1 MPEASAQEQSDAT
14 AVPQVV
20 QTLHDRFGDPKN
32 FINRELSWLEFNRRV
47 LEEAQDPTQPLI
59 ERIKFVTIFSSNL
72 DEFFEIRVAGIKQ
85 QIQSETSDVGPDGL
99 SPTELFDRIQKTV
112 RELVGTQ
119 YALWKNELLPE
130 LAKNGI
136 YVREIAE
143 LSAKRA
149 AWANRYF
156 QQEVFPMLT
165 PLAVDA
171 SHPFPH
177 LLNRS
182 HNLLV
187 RAKTRRR
194 GERLHAIVQVPRVV
208 PRLILM
214 PRGTG
219 ANEPWEYIYLA
230 SLIKQHIGELFPGL
244 ILDGVHAFRVTR
256 NSDLY
261 IDDEEAEN
269 LLRTIEQ
276 ELRRTSRGNAVRLE
290 VEADCP
296 KDFLE
301 LLLEFFNLTEADAYK
316 LDGPLTMTHLA
327 PLVAND
333 AFAKLRDRPFQPAR
347 DPALPP
353 HADFFEVLRRQDVLL
368 HHPYD
373 SFDEVV
379 ELVETAAKDPQVLA
393 IKMTL
398 YRTSGDSPIVE
409 ALIDAANAGKQVT
422 AIVELRARFDE
433 ASNIQWARR
442 LEEAGAHVIY
452 GVVGL
457 KTHCKA
463 LLIVRRDADEI
474 RRYVHLGTGNYH
486 SRTAR
491 IYTDFS
497 LLTSES
503 QLSEEVA
510 TVFNTLTGLA
520 GYPGLKKLMVAPF
533 DMHSRFI
540 KLIERERDNAL
551 AGKPARIVAKMNAL
565 VDQEIIEKLYE
576 ASCADVTIDLVVRGI
591 CCLRPKVPALSENI
605 RVISIV
611 GRFLEHSRIFY
622 FEDAAQFLPANRAGF
637 PDRDARVAGSNH
649 QRRHSRVSARSREG
663 AGIAAGRHVPTF
675 NTRSGRTAP
684 PSAVAISRSITRT
697 HEKAW
702 WFDKKSA
709 CGPAGTDCRCKG
721 KRRDRSDEI
730 GDAVKKRTLVIDVG
744 GSNVK
749 VMISRSQRRKFKS
762 GPEMTPRELVT
773 QLKSLLQDWTFDAI
787 SMGFPAPVRNG
798 CIMSEPKHLGPG
810 WTRFNFEK
818 SLGKPVRIINYAAMQ
833 ALGSY
838 RGRRMLSLGLG
849 TGLGSTLIWESNV
862 LPLELGDLPYG
873 NDHII
878 EDCLGKSGL
887 KQLGEKQWKSEVL
900 RAVVLLKKSLIA
912 DYVVLGG
919 GSAKKLDQLPH
930 GIELGH
936 NRNAFLGGVRLW
948 QPDPHTRRAKWQ
960 IL

>member
-1 MPEASAQEQSDAT
+1 MPT
-14 AVPQVV
+14 AVAKTSVTQEPSTSVEVLPKDVPQEEG
-20 QTLHDRFGDPKN
+20 LSNPEN

-59 ERIKFVTIFSSNL
+59 ERVKFLTIVSSNL

-85 QIQSETSDVGPDGL
+85 QIKSETSDVGPDGL
-99 SPTELFDRIQKTV
+99 SPTDTFDRIQKTV
-112 RELVGTQ
+112 RPLVGTQ

-130 LAKNGI
+130 LAKSGI
-136 YVREIAE
+136 YVREMAE
-143 LSAKRA
+143 LLPKRA
-149 AWANRYF
+149 AWAQRYF
-156 QQEVFPMLT
+156 QQEVLPMLT

-187 RAKTRRR
+187 RAKLQR
-194 GERLHAIVQVPRVV
+194 GGEPLHAIVQVPRAVS
-208 PRLILM
+208 RLIAL
-214 PRGTG
+214 PRGKG
-219 ANEPWEYIYLA
+219 ADEPWEYIYLA

-301 LLLEFFNLTEADAYK
+301 LLLGFFNLSEADAYK
-316 LDGPLTMTHLA
+316 LDGPLSMTHLM

-333 AFAKLRDRPFQPAR
+333 AFAKLKDRPFQPAR

-353 HADFFEVLRRQDVLL
+353 HVDFFEVLRRQDVLL

-379 ELVETAAKDPQVLA
+379 ELLETAARDPQVLA
-393 IKMTL
+393 MKITL
-398 YRTSGDSPIVE
+398 YRTSGDSPLVQ

-463 LLIVRRDADEI
+463 LLIVRRDADQL

-486 SRTAR
+486 QRTAR
-491 IYTDFS
+491 IYTDFG
-497 LLTSES
+497 LLSSNPELT
-503 QLSEEVA
+503 EEVA

-533 DMHSRFI
+533 DMHSRLVG
-540 KLIERERDNAL
+540 LIERERDHAR
-551 AGKPARIVAKMNAL
+551 AGKPGRIVAKLNAL

-576 ASCADVTIDLVVRGI
+576 ASCADVTIDLIVRGI
-591 CCLRPKVPALSENI
+591 CCLRPKVSGLSDNI

-622 FEDAAQFLPANRAGF
+622 FENAGQPKVFLASADWMPRNFFRRIELAFPVENPALRDRIVNEVLPSILHDRVKARELQPDGTYRRLKPEGTEPRAQAQWHFRE
-637 PDRDARVAGSNH
+637 V
-649 QRRHSRVSARSREG
+649 SRERARKMTG
-663 AGIAAGRHVPTF
+663 SRKKLRADKLTPITVATDPPSTKPETDSGQKLAA
-675 NTRSGRTAP
+675 SRTTSPASPAP
-684 PSAVAISRSITRT
+684 PDTTR
-697 HEKAW
+697 
-702 WFDKKSA
+702 
-709 CGPAGTDCRCKG
+709 
-721 KRRDRSDEI
+721 
-730 GDAVKKRTLVIDVG
+730 
-744 GSNVK
+744 
-749 VMISRSQRRKFKS
+749 
-762 GPEMTPRELVT
+762 
-773 QLKSLLQDWTFDAI
+773 
-787 SMGFPAPVRNG
+787 
-798 CIMSEPKHLGPG
+798 
-810 WTRFNFEK
+810 
-818 SLGKPVRIINYAAMQ
+818 
-833 ALGSY
+833 
-838 RGRRMLSLGLG
+838 
-849 TGLGSTLIWESNV
+849 
-862 LPLELGDLPYG
+862 
-873 NDHII
+873 
-878 EDCLGKSGL
+878 
-887 KQLGEKQWKSEVL
+887 KQS
-900 RAVVLLKKSLIA
+900 
-912 DYVVLGG
+912 
-919 GSAKKLDQLPH
+919 
-930 GIELGH
+930 
-936 NRNAFLGGVRLW
+936 
-948 QPDPHTRRAKWQ
+948 
-960 IL
+960 

>member
-1 MPEASAQEQSDAT
+1 MPT
-14 AVPQVV
+14 AVAKTSAADEPSAGIEVLRRDV
-20 QTLHDRFGDPKN
+20 PAANRLSDPRN

-59 ERIKFVTIFSSNL
+59 ERVKFLTIFSSNL

-85 QIQSETSDVGPDGL
+85 QIESETSEIGPDGL
-99 SPTELFDRIQKTV
+99 SPTETFNRIQKTV
-112 RELVGTQ
+112 RGLVATQ

-143 LSAKRA
+143 LQPKRA
-149 AWANRYF
+149 AWAHRYF

-187 RAKTRRR
+187 RAKAQR
-194 GERLHAIVQVPRVV
+194 GGEPLHAIVQVPRAIS
-208 PRLILM
+208 RLIAL
-214 PRGTG
+214 PRGKG
-219 ANEPWEYIYLA
+219 ADEAWEYIYLA

-261 IDDEEAEN
+261 IDEEEAEN

-276 ELRRTSRGNAVRLE
+276 ELRRSSRGNAVRLE

-301 LLLEFFNLTEADAYK
+301 LLLRFFDLTEADAYK
-316 LDGPLTMTHLA
+316 LDGPLSMIHLA

-333 AFAKLRDRPFQPAR
+333 AFAKLRDQPFQPAR

-373 SFDEVV
+373 SFDQIV
-379 ELVETAAKDPQVLA
+379 EWIEAAAQDPQVLA
-393 IKMTL
+393 IKITL

-409 ALIDAANAGKQVT
+409 ALIHAANAGKQVT

-433 ASNIQWARR
+433 ATNIQWARR

-463 LLIVRRDADEI
+463 LLIVRRDPDQL
-474 RRYVHLGTGNYH
+474 RRYVQLGTGNYH
-486 SRTAR
+486 PRTAR

-497 LLTSES
+497 LLTSEPK
-503 QLSEEVA
+503 LTEEVA

-533 DMHSRFI
+533 DLHSRLI
-540 KLIERERDNAL
+540 RLIERERDNAR
-551 AGKPARIVAKMNAL
+551 AGKPARIVAKLNAL
-565 VDQEIIEKLYE
+565 VDEQIVEKLYE
-576 ASCADVTIDLVVRGI
+576 ASRADVTIDLIVRGI
-591 CCLRPKVPALSENI
+591 CCLRPKIPDLSENI

-611 GRFLEHSRIFY
+611 GRFLEHSRIFH
-622 FEDAAQFLPANRAGF
+622 FENAGQPKVFLSSADWMPRNFFRRIELAFPVENPAL
-637 PDRDARVAGSNH
+637 RD
-649 QRRHSRVSARSREG
+649 
-663 AGIAAGRHVPTF
+663 
-675 NTRSGRTAP
+675 
-684 PSAVAISRSITRT
+684 
-697 HEKAW
+697 
-702 WFDKKSA
+702 
-709 CGPAGTDCRCKG
+709 
-721 KRRDRSDEI
+721 
-730 GDAVKKRTLVIDVG
+730 
-744 GSNVK
+744 
-749 VMISRSQRRKFKS
+749 
-762 GPEMTPRELVT
+762 
-773 QLKSLLQDWTFDAI
+773 
-787 SMGFPAPVRNG
+787 
-798 CIMSEPKHLGPG
+798 
-810 WTRFNFEK
+810 
-818 SLGKPVRIINYAAMQ
+818 RIINEVLPSFLHDRVKARELQ
-833 ALGSY
+833 ADGSY
-838 RGRRMLSLGLG
+838 RRLKPEGKEPRAQAQWHFREVSRERTKKMTASKKKFRADKLIPITLPEEKSAAPSALG
-849 TGLGSTLIWESNV
+849 TDREPQPANSATKPEA
-862 LPLELGDLPYG
+862 
-873 NDHII
+873 
-878 EDCLGKSGL
+878 KSVTKSATP
-887 KQLGEKQWKSEVL
+887 KQS
-900 RAVVLLKKSLIA
+900 
-912 DYVVLGG
+912 
-919 GSAKKLDQLPH
+919 
-930 GIELGH
+930 
-936 NRNAFLGGVRLW
+936 
-948 QPDPHTRRAKWQ
+948 
-960 IL
+960 

>member
-1 MPEASAQEQSDAT
+1 MPEAQATPRTEEKSSVT

-20 QTLHDRFGDPKN
+20 EAAHNHFRDPKN
-32 FINRELSWLEFNRRV
+32 FINRELSWLAFNQRV
-47 LEEAQDPTQPLI
+47 LEEAQDPAQPLI
-59 ERIKFVTIFSSNL
+59 ERVKFLTIFSSNL

-85 QIQSETSDVGPDGL
+85 QIESETSDLGPDGL

-112 RELVGTQ
+112 RQLVATQ
-119 YALWKNELLPE
+119 YALWKNELQPE

-136 YVREIAE
+136 YVREMVE

-156 QQEVFPMLT
+156 HQEVLPMLT

-194 GERLHAIVQVPRVV
+194 GEPLHAIVQVPRVV

-276 ELRRTSRGNAVRLE
+276 ELRRSSRGNAVRLE
-290 VEADCP
+290 VETDCP

-301 LLLEFFNLTEADAYK
+301 LLLDFFNLSEPDACK
-316 LDGPLTMTHLA
+316 LDGPLSMTHLL
-327 PLVAND
+327 PLVTND
-333 AFAKLRDRPFQPAR
+333 AFAKLKDRPFQPAR

-353 HADFFEVLRRQDVLL
+353 HVDFFEVLRRQDVLL

-373 SFDEVV
+373 SYDQIV
-379 ELVETAAKDPQVLA
+379 ELAETAAKDPQVLA
-393 IKMTL
+393 IKITL

-463 LLIVRRDADEI
+463 LLIVRRDADEL
-474 RRYVHLGTGNYH
+474 RRYVHLATGNYH
-486 SRTAR
+486 PRTAR

-497 LLTSES
+497 LLTSEP

-520 GYPGLKKLMVAPF
+520 GYPGLKKMMVAPF
-533 DMHSRFI
+533 DMHSRLI
-540 KLIERERDNAL
+540 KLIERERDNAV

-565 VDQEIIEKLYE
+565 VDLEIIEKLYE

-591 CCLRPKVPALSENI
+591 CCLRPKVPGLSDNI

-622 FEDAAQFLPANRAGF
+622 F
-637 PDRDARVAGSNH
+637 
-649 QRRHSRVSARSREG
+649 
-663 AGIAAGRHVPTF
+663 
-675 NTRSGRTAP
+675 
-684 PSAVAISRSITRT
+684 
-697 HEKAW
+697 
-702 WFDKKSA
+702 
-709 CGPAGTDCRCKG
+709 
-721 KRRDRSDEI
+721 
-730 GDAVKKRTLVIDVG
+730 
-744 GSNVK
+744 
-749 VMISRSQRRKFKS
+749 
-762 GPEMTPRELVT
+762 
-773 QLKSLLQDWTFDAI
+773 
-787 SMGFPAPVRNG
+787 
-798 CIMSEPKHLGPG
+798 
-810 WTRFNFEK
+810 
-818 SLGKPVRIINYAAMQ
+818 
-833 ALGSY
+833 
-838 RGRRMLSLGLG
+838 
-849 TGLGSTLIWESNV
+849 
-862 LPLELGDLPYG
+862 
-873 NDHII
+873 
-878 EDCLGKSGL
+878 
-887 KQLGEKQWKSEVL
+887 
-900 RAVVLLKKSLIA
+900 
-912 DYVVLGG
+912 
-919 GSAKKLDQLPH
+919 
-930 GIELGH
+930 
-936 NRNAFLGGVRLW
+936 
-948 QPDPHTRRAKWQ
+948 
-960 IL
+960 